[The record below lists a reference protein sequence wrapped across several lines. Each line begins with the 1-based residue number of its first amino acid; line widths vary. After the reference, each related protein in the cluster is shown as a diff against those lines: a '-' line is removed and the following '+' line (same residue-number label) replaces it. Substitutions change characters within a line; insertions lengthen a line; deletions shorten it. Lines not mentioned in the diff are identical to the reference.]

1 MNQEKLS
8 VYTSYEIVKKIK
20 DVANN
25 IEAGDKKIVE
35 KFISQP
41 PKDIIY
47 TSFNGDYIN
56 YIYNISIFWTASSC
70 YLLQ

>member
-35 KFISQP
+35 KFIS
-41 PKDIIY
+41 
-47 TSFNGDYIN
+47 
-56 YIYNISIFWTASSC
+56 
-70 YLLQ
+70 